1 MNRERE
7 GESEIVPEPYLI
19 QRRDTFTA
27 RSLKSNLLWLNIS
40 GGIRHATHWDR
51 GACYSLH
58 RIYLDV
64 LLITTKAGRHRLY
77 IGSEEG
83 V

>member
-27 RSLKSNLLWLNIS
+27 RSLKSNLSCFKLFPEVK
-40 GGIRHATHWDR
+40 IRHATHRDR

-64 LLITTKAGRHRLY
+64 TTKAGRHRLY